1 MGEKRGYFPIADKE
15 LLASAVSCVDASVKR
30 ASQVNDIYASQRM
43 RPQRTPDPC
52 LVPTSFSIER
62 FAFFL
67 PVFLSMT
74 LGSGLLFIYLSDY
87 MFAIQLAALVCYT
100 SAVVLYTFSANRGM
114 PRYLFSCPIV
124 RNELPRIAKRYMAF
138 IAILFFLVT
147 VALRLRPQLPA
158 SWLIANGGY
167 KSTPPFHLG
176 IVNSVRMPRTCP
188 HPNEPIYPQPRPPRA
203 QFLRSCMSL
212 FAGG

>member
-1 MGEKRGYFPIADKE
+1 
-15 LLASAVSCVDASVKR
+15 
-30 ASQVNDIYASQRM
+30 VNDIYASQRM

-52 LVPTSFSIER
+52 LVPTSFSIET

-74 LGSGLLFIYLSDY
+74 LGSGLLFIYLSDST
-87 MFAIQLAALVCYT
+87 FGIQLAALVCYT

-114 PRYLFSCPIV
+114 PRYLFRSPII
-124 RNELPRIAKRYMAF
+124 RSKLPRIAKRYMAF
-138 IAILFFLVT
+138 TAILFFLVT

-167 KSTPPFHLG
+167 KSMPPFTWALLIPSACLALANILTNRSILNRAHLG
-176 IVNSVRMPRTCP
+176 HSSSEVAYHDSP
-188 HPNEPIYPQPRPPRA
+188 
-203 QFLRSCMSL
+203 
-212 FAGG
+212 GGDPE